1 MKKLKLQNFGVQELD
16 AKEMEEMNGG
26 FIYYLYFAAGK
37 AIYGAGMAVVAAGLK
52 AAYDT
57 GYDSIK

>member
-1 MKKLKLQNFGVQELD
+1 MKNLKLESFGVYEMD
-16 AKEMEEMNGG
+16 AKEIQEKTGG

-37 AIYGAGMAVVAAGLK
+37 AIYGAGMAVVSAGLK